1 MANKRKGLQQ
11 YTVQEGINARN
22 GQAGFDI
29 VPEHNST
36 VQTPGHGGRWVA
48 LQCVAITAPSTT
60 RDYTSASD
68 AEAALMV
75 RITAAVT
82 NVGDDLGATFMQVGD
97 IIYGDF
103 ASVVNHTDSTAAL
116 IAYRG

>member
-1 MANKRKGLQQ
+1 MAKGLHQ
-11 YTVQEGINARN
+11 YTVQEATNAQL
-22 GQAGFDI
+22 GQAGFD
-29 VPEHNST
+29 VVAEHDSD

-48 LQCVAITAPSTT
+48 LQCVAKTAPV
-60 RDYTSASD
+60 AVAD
-68 AEAALMV
+68 AGDLLMV

-82 NVGDDLGATFMQVGD
+82 NTGDDLGATFMQVGD

>member
-1 MANKRKGLQQ
+1 MAQSKGLHQ

-29 VPEHNST
+29 VPEHASD

-60 RDYTSASD
+60 RDYTGETET
-68 AEAALMV
+68 EAALMV

-82 NVGDDLGATFMQVGD
+82 NIGDDLGATFMQVGD

-103 ASVVNHTDSTAAL
+103 ASAVNHTDSTAAL

>member
-1 MANKRKGLQQ
+1 MAKGLHQ
-11 YTVQEGINARN
+11 YTVQEGINAQL
-22 GQAGFDI
+22 GQVGFD
-29 VPEHNST
+29 VVAEHNST
-36 VQTPGHGGRWVA
+36 AQTPGHSRRWIA
-48 LQCVAITAPSTT
+48 LQCVAKTAPVGIA
-60 RDYTSASD
+60 DG
-68 AEAALMV
+68 AAILMV

-103 ASVVNHTDSTAAL
+103 ASVVNHTDSTATL

>member
-1 MANKRKGLQQ
+1 MAKGLHQ
-11 YTVQEGINARN
+11 YTVQEATNAQL
-22 GQAGFDI
+22 GQAGFD
-29 VPEHNST
+29 VVAEHDSD

-48 LQCVAITAPSTT
+48 LQCVAKTAP
-60 RDYTSASD
+60 AAVAD
-68 AEAALMV
+68 AGALLMV
-75 RITAAVT
+75 NITAAVT

-97 IIYGDF
+97 VIYGDF

>member
-1 MANKRKGLQQ
+1 MAKGLHQ
-11 YTVQEGINARN
+11 YTVQEATNAQL
-22 GQAGFDI
+22 GQAGFD
-29 VPEHNST
+29 VVAEHDSD

-48 LQCVAITAPSTT
+48 LQCVAKTAPV
-60 RDYTSASD
+60 AVAD
-68 AEAALMV
+68 AGALLMV

-82 NVGDDLGATFMQVGD
+82 NIGDDLGATFMQVGD

>member
-1 MANKRKGLQQ
+1 MAKGLHQ
-11 YTVQEGINARN
+11 YTVQEGINAQL
-22 GQAGFDI
+22 GQAGFD
-29 VPEHNST
+29 VVAEHNT
-36 VQTPGHGGRWVA
+36 DVQTPGHGGRWVA
-48 LQCVAITAPSTT
+48 LQCVAKTAPV
-60 RDYTSASD
+60 AVAD
-68 AEAALMV
+68 AGALLMV

-82 NVGDDLGATFMQVGD
+82 NIGDDLGATFMQVGD

>member
-1 MANKRKGLQQ
+1 MAQSKGLHQ
-11 YTVQEGINARN
+11 YTVQEGINAQL
-22 GQAGFDI
+22 GQAGFD
-29 VPEHNST
+29 VVTEHDSD

-48 LQCVAITAPSTT
+48 LQCVAKTAPVAVADTG
-60 RDYTSASD
+60 AL
-68 AEAALMV
+68 LMV

-82 NVGDDLGATFMQVGD
+82 NTGDDLGATFMQVGD
-97 IIYGDF
+97 VIYGDF

>member
-1 MANKRKGLQQ
+1 MANGIHK
-11 YTVQEGINARN
+11 YTVQEGINVRN
-22 GQAGFDI
+22 GQGGFDI

-36 VQTPGHGGRWVA
+36 VQTPGHGGIWIA
-48 LQCVAITAPSTT
+48 LQCVAKTAPSTT
-60 RDYTSASD
+60 RDYTSNSH

-82 NVGDDLGATFMQVGD
+82 NLGDDLGETFMQPGEV
-97 IIYGDF
+97 IYGNF
-103 ASVVNHTDSTAAL
+103 ASVVNHTDSTAKL

>member
-1 MANKRKGLQQ
+1 MAQSKGLHQ
-11 YTVQEGINARN
+11 YTVQEGINAQL

-48 LQCVAITAPSTT
+48 LQCVAITAPVGI
-60 RDYTSASD
+60 AD
-68 AEAALMV
+68 AGAILMV

>member
-1 MANKRKGLQQ
+1 MAQSKGLHQ
-11 YTVQEGINARN
+11 YTVQEGINAQL
-22 GQAGFDI
+22 GQAGFD
-29 VPEHNST
+29 VVAEHDSD

-48 LQCVAITAPSTT
+48 LQCVAKTAPST
-60 RDYTSASD
+60 DYTGTVAG
-68 AEAALMV
+68 LMV

-82 NVGDDLGATFMQVGD
+82 NTGDDLGATFMQVGD

-103 ASVVNHTDSTAAL
+103 ASVVNHTDSTAGL